1 MRFIGAHVSAA
12 GGVQNAPLNAQNI
25 GANAFALFV
34 KNQRQWSAKPLE
46 DAAVEAFKQ
55 NLSAVKILPE
65 HVLPHDSYL
74 INLGH
79 PDDAKRE
86 QSFNA
91 FLDEISRVERLG
103 LKLLN
108 FHPGS
113 HLNEISETE
122 CLNLI
127 AECMNEAIKRSRDVK
142 LVIEN
147 TAGQGSNLGYKF
159 EHLAHLI
166 DKVNDRGRVG
176 VCLDTCHTFA
186 AGYDLRSSEAY
197 AKTMRD
203 FDAIVGYE
211 FLSAMHLNDSKFG
224 INSRK
229 DRHESLG
236 KGHLGIDAF
245 KNIINDERIGEIPLI
260 LETIDESVW
269 ADEIKILRNLQKEKR
284 C

>member
-46 DAAVEAFKQ
+46 DAAVEVFKQ
-55 NLSAVKILPE
+55 NLSAAKILPE

-127 AECMNEAIKRSRDVK
+127 AECMNEAIRRTRDVK

-166 DKVNDRGRVG
+166 DKINDRGRVG

-186 AGYDLRSSEAY
+186 AGYDLRSNEAY

-269 ADEIKILRNLQKEKR
+269 ADEIKILRNLQKEK
-284 C
+284 

>member
-55 NLSAVKILPE
+55 NLSAAKILPE

-79 PDDAKRE
+79 PDDSKRE

-166 DKVNDRGRVG
+166 DKINDRGRVG

-186 AGYDLRSSEAY
+186 AGYDLRSNEAY

-260 LETIDESVW
+260 LETIDESIW

>member
-55 NLSAVKILPE
+55 NLSAAKILPE

-166 DKVNDRGRVG
+166 DKINDRGRVG

-186 AGYDLRSSEAY
+186 AGYDLRSNEAY

-269 ADEIKILRNLQKEKR
+269 VDEIKILRNLQKEKR